1 MNKEK
6 ILSNAG
12 FLFGMAGIIITIS
25 PLDNRGRLYNTI
37 IPVLLGII
45 GLIFILKVR
54 KILNDDI
61 TKAGLVV
68 NSISIIFGIIQLFN

>member
-12 FLFGMAGIIITIS
+12 FLFGMAGIIITPS